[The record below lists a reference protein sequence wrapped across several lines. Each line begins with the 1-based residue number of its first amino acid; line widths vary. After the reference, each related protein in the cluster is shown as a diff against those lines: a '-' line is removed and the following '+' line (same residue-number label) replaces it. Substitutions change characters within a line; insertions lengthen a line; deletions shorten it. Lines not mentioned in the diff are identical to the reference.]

1 MHLRRPV
8 NFLIALLVATGLIYV
23 PFAAPSVAKSA
34 SSTVTGSVEMQGMD
48 GMHGMADNMPCC
60 PDQKADNGCSCPPLA
75 LCTLTISLPVPSDDG
90 WLALRQWSR
99 NAFALPDD
107 PMIDGLGE
115 HPPDHP
121 PRTIV

>member
-8 NFLIALLVATGLIYV
+8 KFLIALLVATGLVYA
-23 PFAAPSVAKSA
+23 PFAAPSVAKSTLSAAA
-34 SSTVTGSVEMQGMD
+34 SSVEMQGM
-48 GMHGMADNMPCC
+48 ADDMPCC
-60 PDQKADNGCSCPPLA
+60 PDQKADNGCTCPLLA
-75 LCTLTISLPVPSDDG
+75 LCTLTISLPVPSADG

-99 NAFALPDD
+99 NSFALPDD

-121 PRTIV
+121 PRIV